1 MIFLQTTKREFMQNA
16 IGVFITLLTITL
28 TVYLVQ
34 LLNRAAVGRIDAET
48 VGPSLGFMTL
58 NFMPTLLTL
67 TLFLAI
73 LTALARSFRDSEM
86 IIWQTSGLALSG
98 FVRPVL
104 SFALPIVVLIG
115 FLSLVLSPLA
125 NEQNIRY
132 QESLKQS
139 SDVSRVSP
147 GLFRESRRDNRVL
160 FAEMIDEDSK
170 LVRNIFIHSVE
181 NNELRLITANRAM
194 VETSDTGQQFIS
206 LQEGQSYYGIPGNA
220 SFSIMNFERYL
231 VAFGLNL
238 SADQDLPTK
247 AKSTAQ
253 LISQPTGKH
262 LSELLWR
269 VNIPLVALGLALM
282 AIPLSHYNPRTTQSM
297 NWLFA
302 VITFVAYTNFISLGR
317 TLVAQGRL
325 SFWMAMLLIHGLAVM
340 MLVCCFLM
348 ARLYRWALKK

>member
-1 MIFLQTTKREFMQNA
+1 MIFLQTTKREFTQNA

-67 TLFLAI
+67 TLFIAI

-86 IIWQTSGLALSG
+86 IIWQTSGLPLSG
-98 FVRPVL
+98 FIRPVL
-104 SFALPIVVLIG
+104 SFALPIVILIG
-115 FLSLVLSPLA
+115 LLSLMLSPLA

-132 QESLKQS
+132 QESIKQS

-147 GLFRESRRDNRVL
+147 GLFRESRRDKRVL
-160 FAEMIDEDSK
+160 FAESIDEESK
-170 LVRNIFIHSVE
+170 IVRNIFIHSVE
-181 NNELRLITANRAM
+181 NDELRLITADRATI
-194 VETSDTGQQFIS
+194 ETSETGQQFVS
-206 LQEGQSYYGIPGNA
+206 LQEGQSYYGTPGN
-220 SFSIMNFERYL
+220 STFSVMNFERYL

-247 AKSTAQ
+247 AKSTLQ
-253 LISQPTGKH
+253 LIQEPTGKH

-269 VNIPLVALGLALM
+269 INIPIVALGLALM

-302 VITFVAYTNFISLGR
+302 VITFLAYTNFLSLGR
-317 TLVAQGRL
+317 TLVAQDRL
-325 SFWMAMLLIHGLAVM
+325 SFWAAMLMIHGLAFLMVI
-340 MLVCCFLM
+340 CCFLM
-348 ARLYRWALKK
+348 ARLYRWALKT